1 MDYHK
6 ERCGWYMSEFK
17 VKTSTVRAAAKEQ
30 NDIARQMKQLEDE
43 ILQIQNG
50 LSFEIAQKQ
59 RIRQRLKNTRNTVLS
74 QSKGIYDATKA
85 LNQIA
90 DTYETTESK
99 LAGNRVNKPNWEP
112 VTNITDVLDVITQI
126 LPGSISILPGIKD
139 WIPLV
144 KPGLL
149 NIVLKDFLP
158 DFKTKFGWGASFQDK
173 KDKTWYSK
181 DKEGLEGSK
190 IGVDKMFEKRW
201 EWNSSL
207 YHADTTYGNKDG
219 NYSHSEMDLFKQ
231 ELYADVYGGLFY
243 TDPETGEKR
252 LRMAAGVNLGYTM
265 TALSVAQEAR
275 LGDENFGIYSKIEG
289 TFGKVEGKADAI
301 VGLYDANGNFNPTA
315 YAKLAGEVVL
325 AEVSGKVEASVLG
338 ADVGVEAGI
347 NFGVGAHAEFGYK
360 DGKFSMDVGASL
372 GLGGS
377 VKLEVDIGG
386 MVNAVKGKVTEKWTK
401 FMGLFQ

>member
-17 VKTSTVRAAAKEQ
+17 VKTSHVRTAVEEQ
-30 NDIARQMKQLEDE
+30 NEIARQMKQLEDE
-43 ILQIQNG
+43 IWQIQNE

-59 RIRQRLKNTRNTVLS
+59 QIRQRLKNTRNTVSS

-90 DTYETTESK
+90 DTYETTEAK
-99 LAGNRVNKPNWEP
+99 LAGNQVNKPNWEP
-112 VTNITDVLDVITQI
+112 VTNITDVLDVLPQF
-126 LPGSISILPGIKD
+126 LPGAILTLPNIK
-139 WIPLV
+139 IPLV

-149 NIVLKDFLP
+149 NIILKELFP
-158 DFKTKFGWGASFQDK
+158 DIKTKYGWSESFQDK

-181 DKEGLEGSK
+181 DKEGLKDSN
-190 IGVDKMFEKRW
+190 IGVDKMFEKKW
-201 EWNSSL
+201 ESNSSL
-207 YHADTTYGNKDG
+207 YHSDVTYGNKDG
-219 NYSHSEMDLFKQ
+219 NYYHSEMDFLKQ
-231 ELYADVYGGLFY
+231 EMYADVYGGLFY
-243 TDPETGEKR
+243 TDPETGEKK

-265 TALSVAQEAR
+265 TALSLAQEAR
-275 LGDENFGIYSKIEG
+275 LGDENFGIYSKVEG
-289 TFGKVEGKADAI
+289 TFGKIEGKANAI
-301 VGLYDANGNFNPTA
+301 VGLYDANGNFNPNA

-325 AEVSGKVEASVLG
+325 AEVTGKVGTNLFG
-338 ADVGVEAGI
+338 TDIGVEAGI
-347 NFGVGAHAEFGYK
+347 NFGIGAHAEFGYK

-386 MVNAVKGKVTEKWTK
+386 MVNAIKGNVTEKWTK
-401 FMGLFQ
+401 FMGLFH